1 MSNLI
6 VYCGLNGVEAIKN
19 RKTKKIVYIANR
31 EPKIGLKTYSK
42 SKA

>member
-19 RKTKKIVYIANR
+19 RKTKKIIFIGNR
-31 EPKIGLKTYSK
+31 KSKIGLKTYPKSK
-42 SKA
+42 S